1 VYVDYGSAWKTG
13 ETAKYLTGI
22 GVDFNIEIL
31 AFYNLM
37 VPVRLSLA
45 RGLDDDVGETR
56 ASMGISVPY

>member
-1 VYVDYGSAWKTG
+1 MAQ
-13 ETAKYLTGI
+13 YLTGV
-22 GVDFNIEIL
+22 GVDFNIEVL

-56 ASMGISVPY
+56 ASMGVSVPY